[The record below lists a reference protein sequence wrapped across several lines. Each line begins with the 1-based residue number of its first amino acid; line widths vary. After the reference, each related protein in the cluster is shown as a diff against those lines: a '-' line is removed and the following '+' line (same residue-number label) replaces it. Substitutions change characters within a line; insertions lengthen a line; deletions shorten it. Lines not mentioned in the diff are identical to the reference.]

1 LSTKFVSFLLK
12 NNGPFNNLTKLLK
25 MAKKKQEITLQ
36 FIDFQSISEFTN

>member
-1 LSTKFVSFLLK
+1 
-12 NNGPFNNLTKLLK
+12 